1 MIELIWDERFKKIY
15 KKWVRQHPELKAQF
29 AKKLLQFEE
38 DPFHPALKT
47 HSLSGVLKG
56 LWSFRITYEQRLVFD
71 FTDECRTQVI
81 LIDIGSH
88 EEVY

>member
-1 MIELIWDERFKKIY
+1 MVELIWDERFKKIY
-15 KKWVRQHPELKAQF
+15 KKWSQQHPELKPQF
-29 AKKLLQFEE
+29 AKKIVQFET

-47 HSLSGVLKG
+47 HTLSGVLKG

-71 FTDECRTQVI
+71 FIDESRTKVV

>member
-1 MIELIWDERFKKIY
+1 MVELIWDERFIKIY
-15 KKWVRQHPELKAQF
+15 KKWSRQHPELKSQF
-29 AKKLLQFEE
+29 AKKIVQFEE
-38 DPFHPALKT
+38 DPFHPSLKT

-56 LWSFRITYEQRLVFD
+56 LWSVRITYEHRLVFD
-71 FTDECRTQVI
+71 FGDEARTKVI

>member
-1 MIELIWDERFKKIY
+1 MVELIWDERFKKIY
-15 KKWVRQHPELKAQF
+15 KKWIHQHPELKVQF
-29 AKKLLQFEE
+29 TKKIIQFEE

-47 HSLSGVLKG
+47 HTLSGVLKG
-56 LWSFRITYEQRLVFD
+56 LWSFRITYEHRLVFD
-71 FTDECRTQVI
+71 FVDERRTHVL

>member
-29 AKKLLQFEE
+29 EKKIIQFEQ

-56 LWSFRITYEQRLVFD
+56 LWSFRVSYEQRLVFD
-71 FTDECRTQVI
+71 FADESRTRVI

>member
-1 MIELIWDERFKKIY
+1 MVDLIWDERFKKIY

-29 AKKLLQFEE
+29 AKKIIQFEE

-56 LWSFRITYEQRLVFD
+56 LWLFRISYEQRLVFD
-71 FTDECRTQVI
+71 FTDESRSQVI